1 MSSVGRRLFL
11 LEIRALL
18 GQPLVIAV
26 YALLFAAMLAGA
38 ANGAARVARERAMLS
53 NVMAEEAR
61 ALSAAKAASA
71 RYAKPSPLA
80 IEYHRD
86 PTDVFGYMN
95 YFLVT
100 HAVKPPLPLAAL
112 AIGQGDLQPARIRI
126 DFNTVFPDAAYDR
139 GNPRMLKLGEFD
151 LLFVLLYLV
160 PLGLIALGATR
171 LTGEQDSGVLRMIAA
186 QPVSLRT
193 VAFAKAGAFAAI
205 SLLAIVGGM
214 LLALLLAGALGNLLV
229 LGVAMLVAMWVLFW
243 VALSVLVASYWRGAV
258 ASVAT
263 LVLIWGALTVLV
275 PTTVALAI
283 TTALPTPS
291 RIAYIDASRKAMDGF
306 YRDEAT
312 AYADWIARFPQYAD
326 RTPEMVK
333 SPEVKRFARDAYY
346 REALLPERDA
356 FAAHSAAA
364 GRAAELSRL
373 LSPAMML
380 DGAVQA
386 AAGTDGER
394 HIAFVAAADAYG
406 ERLRRWFEP
415 LALANAAEPR
425 RSCAA
430 CPGRLNFNRYDD
442 VPRFVPVAETGRS
455 EWWSGFGIL
464 YLAAA
469 TVLLA
474 AWATRRLRAW
484 PV

>member
-1 MSSVGRRLFL
+1 MSGIGRRLL
-11 LEIRALL
+11 MLEARALL

-38 ANGAARVARERAMLS
+38 ANGAARVARDRAMLS
-53 NVMAEEAR
+53 NVMAEEAK
-61 ALSAAKAASA
+61 AVSAAKVATA
-71 RYAKPSPLA
+71 RYARPSPLA

-86 PTDVFGYMN
+86 PTDAFGYMN

-112 AIGQGDLQPARIRI
+112 AAGPADLQPSRIRI
-126 DFNTVFPDAAYDR
+126 DFNTIFPDAAYDR

-193 VAFAKAGAFAAI
+193 VALAKAGALATI
-205 SLLAIVGGM
+205 SLVAIVGGM
-214 LLALLLAGALGNLLV
+214 LLALLLVGALGDLLV
-229 LGVAMLVAMWVLFW
+229 LGVALMIAMWVLFW

-263 LVLIWGALTVLV
+263 LVLTWGALTVLV
-275 PTTVALAI
+275 PTMVALAI
-283 TTALPTPS
+283 VTALPTPS
-291 RIAYIDASRKAMDGF
+291 RIAYIDASRKTMDGF

-312 AYADWIARFPQYAD
+312 AYAGWIARFPQYAD
-326 RTPEMVK
+326 HASEMVK
-333 SPEVKRFARDAYY
+333 SPEVRRFARDAYY

-356 FAAHSAAA
+356 FAVQSAAA

-386 AAGTDGER
+386 AAGTDIGR

-415 LALANAAEPR
+415 LALANAAQPR
-425 RSCAA
+425 RSCPA
-430 CPGRLNFNRYDD
+430 CPGRLNFDGFDD
-442 VPRFVPVAETGRS
+442 VPRFVPVTDTGHGARRIV
-455 EWWSGFGIL
+455 FAIL

-469 TVLLA
+469 AALLA
-474 AWATRRLRAW
+474 TWTARRLRTW
-484 PV
+484 PI

>member
-11 LEIRALL
+11 LEVRALL

-26 YALLFAAMLAGA
+26 HALLFAAMLVGA
-38 ANGAARVARERAMLS
+38 ANGAARVARDRALLG
-53 NVMAEEAR
+53 NVMAEEAG
-61 ALSAAKAASA
+61 AVSAAKAASV

-86 PTDVFGYMN
+86 PTDAFGYMN

-112 AIGQGDLQPARIRI
+112 ATGQGDLQPARIRI

-186 QPVSLRT
+186 QPVTLWT
-193 VAFAKAGAFAAI
+193 VAFAKAGALAAI

-214 LLALLLAGALGNLLV
+214 LVALSFAGALGGLLV
-229 LGVAMLVAMWVLFW
+229 LGVALLVAMWVLFW
-243 VALSVLVASYWRGAV
+243 VALSVLV
-258 ASVAT
+258 
-263 LVLIWGALTVLV
+263 
-275 PTTVALAI
+275 PTMVALAI
-283 TTALPTPS
+283 ATALPAPS
-291 RIAYIDASRKAMDGF
+291 RIAYIDASREAMDGF
-306 YRDEAT
+306 YREEAKVYT
-312 AYADWIARFPQYAD
+312 GWIARFPQYAD
-326 RTPEMVK
+326 RAPEMIK
-333 SPEVKRFARDAYY
+333 SPEVKRFARDAFY
-346 REALLPERDA
+346 RHALLPERDA
-356 FAAHSAAA
+356 FAARSAEV
-364 GRAAELSRL
+364 GRAVELSRL

-380 DGAVQA
+380 DGAMQA
-386 AAGTDGER
+386 AAGTDVER
-394 HIAFVAAADAYG
+394 HIAFVAAADAYS

-425 RSCAA
+425 RLCAA
-430 CPGRLNFNRYDD
+430 CPGRRNFNRYDD
-442 VPRFVPVAETGRS
+442 VPRFAPAMETDRGVR
-455 EWWSGFGIL
+455 WIGFGIL

-469 TVLLA
+469 AAFLA
-474 AWATRRLRAW
+474 AWAERRLRAW

>member
-1 MSSVGRRLFL
+1 MSSVGRRLL
-11 LEIRALL
+11 MLEIRALL

-26 YALLFAAMLAGA
+26 YALLFAAMLVGA
-38 ANGAARVARERAMLS
+38 ANGAARVARERAMLG
-53 NVMAEEAR
+53 NVMAEEAG
-61 ALSAAKAASA
+61 AVSAAKAASA

-86 PTDVFGYMN
+86 PTDAFGYMN

-193 VAFAKAGAFAAI
+193 VAFAKAGALAAI
-205 SLLAIVGGM
+205 SLFAMVGGM

-229 LGVAMLVAMWVLFW
+229 LGVALLVAMWVLFW

-275 PTTVALAI
+275 PTMVALAI
-283 TTALPTPS
+283 ATALPTPS

-312 AYADWIARFPQYAD
+312 AYAGWIARFPQYAD

-346 REALLPERDA
+346 RKALLPERDA
-356 FAAHSAAA
+356 FAANGVAT
-364 GRAAELSRL
+364 GRAAELARF

-386 AAGTDGER
+386 AAGTDDER
-394 HIAFVAAADAYG
+394 HVAFVAAADAYS

-425 RSCAA
+425 RSCPA

-442 VPRFVPVAETGRS
+442 VPRFVPVAETGRGAR
-455 EWWSGFGIL
+455 WIGFGIL

-469 TVLLA
+469 AALLA
-474 AWATRRLRAW
+474 AWAARRLRAW